1 MSTTPSSQELIAAVC
16 SIKNLRGWIVELYED
31 TSKYETI
38 AFEALNSNV
47 QTPGWTNFIISSVLD
62 IATGIIDATAV
73 IYGQPLVVVG
83 MTFLSSEIKL
93 WALAGSNRPS
103 TLPDVFVDYALSHL
117 KMQEAMEARLAH
129 YLDPADNYANLRAAW
144 DKTFALQDKT
154 YKVSDLAKPEHAFP
168 GLGDHWTNTKAIA
181 ATEFQKRLWNLIIMK
196 TCSFYRNYSKYYVTN
211 APSSGGNTEAELNDY
226 VRREIYNNYPGVYVR
241 QSMKEVNRPGSGYEL
256 TYWNLGINGYEFPKA
271 VCRMLFRD
279 DTPGHVINPDA
290 LFPRDYVFKQFSL
303 SKPDLYQNYGTNYND
318 LLSADGRIYDR
329 DWNFTGGY
337 FPELIAK

>member
-1 MSTTPSSQELIAAVC
+1 MSTPSSQELTAAVS
-16 SIKNLRGWIVELYED
+16 SIKNLRSWTVELYED
-31 TSKYETI
+31 TGKYENI
-38 AFEALNSNV
+38 AFEALNSTV
-47 QTPGWTNFIISSVLD
+47 QTPGWTNFIINSVLD

-93 WALAGSNRPS
+93 WALGGSNRPS
-103 TLPDVFVDYALSHL
+103 TLPDVFVNYALSHL

-129 YLDPADNYANLRAAW
+129 YVDPADNYANLRAAW
-144 DKTFALQDKT
+144 DKTFTQQDKT

-196 TCSFYRNYSKYYVTN
+196 TCRYYRNYSDYYVTN
-211 APSSGGNTEAELNDY
+211 APSESGNNDAELNDY
-226 VRREIYNNYPGVYVR
+226 VRREIYNRYPGVYVR
-241 QSMKEVNRPGSGYEL
+241 KSLVEKNRPGNGYEL
-256 TYWNLGINGYEFPKA
+256 TYWNLGINGNAFPNA
-271 VCRMLFRD
+271 VCLILFRD
-279 DTPGHVINPDA
+279 DTPGHIINPDA
-290 LFPRDYVFKQFSL
+290 LFPRDYVFKQFSV

-318 LLSADGRIYDR
+318 LLSADGRMGNR